1 LAVVESHSTLPL
13 PRAIVLA
20 LWLQALAP
28 RPDSPVSPEEALLRR
43 AAAAVRQDDEPHTV
57 EGMDGT
63 TTVLDLLARWTRTP
77 VEVCAVLPA
86 PGDVLGVPAPASPD
100 ATDAAECLLVQ
111 STSEA
116 WALVPEVTEFG
127 SVYER
132 GHLVTWRVTPV
143 PAWRTQVLAAVG
155 SLADAERDL
164 RRALLTATEALASLD
179 VARWREDAAEAI
191 ASLRSTTPPDW
202 PLPAVRGENEARRV
216 RVLAQGARLRAI
228 VDLATADDGGAVNLW
243 QADQRSTALRE
254 VDRAARRAMSA
265 ASARYATGPE
275 PSTPR

>member
-1 LAVVESHSTLPL
+1 MESHSALPL
-13 PRAIVLA
+13 PRAVVLA
-20 LWLQALAP
+20 LWAQALAAP
-28 RPDSPVSPEEALLRR
+28 PEGAAPPDDALLRR
-43 AAAAVRQDDEPHTV
+43 AAAAVHQDDEPHTV
-57 EGMDGT
+57 EGLDGVAT
-63 TTVLDLLARWTRTP
+63 LVDLLARWARTP

-86 PGDVLGVPAPASPD
+86 PGDVLGVPAPVSAE
-100 ATDAAECLLVQ
+100 ATDAEECLLVQ
-111 STSEA
+111 SADGA

-132 GHLVTWRVTPV
+132 GHLVVWRAVTV
-143 PAWRTQVLAAVG
+143 PTWRTQVLAAVG

-164 RRALLTATEALASLD
+164 RGALLSATEALAALD
-179 VARWREDAAEAI
+179 VARWREDAADAI

-202 PLPAVRGENEARRV
+202 PIPAARSESVARRV
-216 RVLAQGARLRAI
+216 RVLAQAARLRAI

-275 PSTPR
+275 PSTLR